1 MKSTYIKH
9 TVGKRK
15 EAVARA
21 YFKEGSGSITVN
33 KQKFGE
39 YFLRPTSK
47 KLIEQPLEL
56 TGSVGKFDI
65 NVNVVGGG
73 LSGQA
78 GAIRHA
84 IARSLAEMSEENRA
98 VLKKAGL
105 LTRDSRQKER
115 KLPGQPGARKK
126 FQLRI
131 QFY

>member
-126 FQLRI
+126 FQ
-131 QFY
+131 FSKS

>member
-1 MKSTYIKH
+1 MKSDYLQH

-15 EAVARA
+15 LAIARA
-21 YFKEGSGSITVN
+21 YFKEGKGSITVN
-33 KQKFGE
+33 NVDFDK

-56 TGSVGKFDI
+56 TDCFNKYDIKI
-65 NVNVVGGG
+65 NVCGGG

-84 IARSLAEMSEENRA
+84 ISKALVLMNEECRP

-105 LTRDSRQKER
+105 LTRDSRKKER

-126 FQLRI
+126 FQFSKR
-131 QFY
+131 

>member
-21 YFKEGSGSITVN
+21 YFKEGSGSIIVN

-56 TGSVGKFDI
+56 TGSVGKYDI

-126 FQLRI
+126 FQFSKR
-131 QFY
+131 